1 MQSMTNFNA
10 GDVVLVVFPFTDWSS
25 VKQRPAVVVSP
36 DRLNRIQRD
45 IILCAI
51 TSYGKGMHTQEE
63 YVLDKHEQDAAGLP
77 HTSKVKLDKIITIDS
92 RLIRKRLGRLP
103 ENSAARLLEQL
114 RAIFTID

>member
-1 MQSMTNFNA
+1 MTNFDA

-36 DRLNRIQRD
+36 SRSNRIQRD

-51 TSYGKGMHTQEE
+51 TSQGRDVRTGEE
-63 YVLDKHEQDAAGLP
+63 YLLDEQEQAAAGLP
-77 HTSKVKLDKIITIDS
+77 RISKVKLDKIITIDS

-103 ENSAARLLEQL
+103 KESTIRLLERL
-114 RAIFTID
+114 RTLFTPE